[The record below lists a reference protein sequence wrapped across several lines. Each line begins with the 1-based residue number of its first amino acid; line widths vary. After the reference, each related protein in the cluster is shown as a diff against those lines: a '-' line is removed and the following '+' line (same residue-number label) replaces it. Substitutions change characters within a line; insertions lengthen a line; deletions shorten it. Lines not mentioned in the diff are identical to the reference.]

1 MSKSPLILLVVMI
14 VMLSGTARAAD
25 PELPPIG
32 ISPFPE
38 RISLQVQDT
47 PLYDVLEL
55 LRRDYRLN
63 LVPDAD
69 PDLLQ
74 NTLVTLNFKDLPF
87 DRALALIGRQAGL
100 RYAFDG
106 NVIYLAPPNRI
117 ARYEMTTFR
126 QYNIKDLTVPV
137 GPDGGDDPEEVMEV
151 VVIFTGPDNWD
162 TVDRIGE
169 PADSDDDDDDDT
181 ED

>member
-1 MSKSPLILLVVMI
+1 MF
-14 VMLSGTARAAD
+14 VMLSGAALAAD

-38 RISLQVQDT
+38 RITLQVQDT

-55 LRRDYRLN
+55 LRQNYKLN
-63 LVPDAD
+63 LVPDVP
-69 PDLLQ
+69 PDLLHD
-74 NTLVTLNFKDLPF
+74 TLVTCNFKDAPF

-106 NVIYLAPPNRI
+106 NVIYLAPPGRI
-117 ARYEMTTFR
+117 ARYGMTTFR
-126 QYNIKDLTVPV
+126 QYNIKDLTAPV

-151 VVIFTGPDNWD
+151 VVTFTGPQNWD
-162 TVDRIGE
+162 TVDRVGE